1 MFVRHLGVNET
12 KILVYAGN
20 FSAGNEPKADK
31 KSGRFGFENFH
42 LSQTLFSKTA
52 ALKTS
57 KSSLQL
63 LSSSYFKKNCKE
75 TFPQK
80 IQNEFPDG
88 HRNG

>member
-57 KSSLQL
+57 KSPFQL
-63 LSSSYFKKNCKE
+63 LSYSNLKNCKE

-88 HRNG
+88 HRDG